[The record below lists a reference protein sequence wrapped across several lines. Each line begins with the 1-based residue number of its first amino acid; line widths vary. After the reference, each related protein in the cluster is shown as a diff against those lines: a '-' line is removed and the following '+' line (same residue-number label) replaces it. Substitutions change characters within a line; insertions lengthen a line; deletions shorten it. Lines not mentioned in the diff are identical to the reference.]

1 MSMHTTESSHPSL
14 SHTDELAA
22 SSTDVLLLVGRVL
35 LGWLFLGSGWS
46 KLYGGIAGFAGYLKA
61 LQVPAPEF
69 FAWIGA
75 GVEFLIGVSLILGVA
90 TRYGALLCALFVIVA
105 TALAHRY
112 WEYPPAQ
119 VTAQYNNF
127 IKNLAIIGG
136 ALFLFVTGPGRF
148 SVDRFLAKK

>member
-1 MSMHTTESSHPSL
+1 MSMQTTESSHPSL
-14 SHTDELAA
+14 SHTDEFAA
-22 SSTDVLLLVGRVL
+22 SSTDVLLLIGRVL
-35 LGWLFLGSGWS
+35 LGWLFLGSAWS
-46 KLYGGIAGFAGYLKA
+46 KLSGGIAGFAGYLKA

-75 GVEFLIGVSLILGVA
+75 VVEFLIGISLILGVA

-105 TALAHRY
+105 TVLAHRY

>member
-1 MSMHTTESSHPSL
+1 MSMHTTESSHPTL
-14 SHTDELAA
+14 SRTDELAA
-22 SSTDVLLLVGRVL
+22 GSTDVLLLIGRLL

-46 KLYGGIAGFAGYLKA
+46 KLGGIAGFAGYLKA

-119 VTAQYNNF
+119 VTAQYTSF

-148 SVDRFLAKK
+148 SLDRFLAKR